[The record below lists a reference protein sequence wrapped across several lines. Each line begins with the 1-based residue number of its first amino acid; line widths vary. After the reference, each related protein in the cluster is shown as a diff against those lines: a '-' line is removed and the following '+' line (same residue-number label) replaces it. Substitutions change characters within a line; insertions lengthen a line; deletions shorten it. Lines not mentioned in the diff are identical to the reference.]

1 MNISSIK
8 NRADELLIHCKP
20 QVIRIMTIMLL
31 VGLIPS
37 LFDGSENAF
46 ISLISLVL
54 TVIFL
59 PFTHGYIV
67 TTLKVVRN
75 NSAALNDDDAFVGFK
90 RFKDLFPTYLVSGLV
105 LFVIAFILLFIMM
118 FFTILF
124 FGTVLSG
131 IPNIVANAAFSQS
144 GLYNS
149 LFVLIQS
156 APSLIFVILFL
167 ILIMVIVMVVAS
179 AFVFAMPYLLEQY
192 HMTTMTALKES
203 FSLMQNHIW
212 DMIKLEL
219 SFLGW
224 MILVGFVQGIITELL
239 AFIPVL
245 GVLIASVVSGL
256 VAIYTYL
263 PKFMVSQAIFFEELA
278 YYRYEEPKQRFQG
291 EYQDVE

>member
-8 NRADELLIHCKP
+8 NRADELLIHCKS

-37 LFDGSENAF
+37 LFNGSENTF

-54 TVIFL
+54 TIVFL
-59 PFTHGYIV
+59 TFSHGYIV

-75 NSAALNDDDAFVGFK
+75 NSESLSDDDAFVGFR
-90 RFKDLFPTYLVSGLV
+90 RFKELFPTYLVSGLV
-105 LFVIAFILLFIMM
+105 LFVVAFILLFIMM
-118 FFTILF
+118 FFLIMF
-124 FGTVLSG
+124 FGNVFSE
-131 IPNIVANAAFSQS
+131 IPYLIVNSAFSQS
-144 GLYNS
+144 GTYNVLYS
-149 LFVLIQS
+149 LIQAVPSLVLVILLFVLIM
-156 APSLIFVILFL
+156 I
-167 ILIMVIVMVVAS
+167 IVMVVAS

-212 DMIKLEL
+212 DLIKLEL

-224 MILVGFVQGIITELL
+224 MILVGIIQGVIGELL
-239 AFIPVL
+239 MFIPVL
-245 GVLIASVVSGL
+245 GTLIASVVSGL
-256 VAIYTYL
+256 IAIYVYL
-263 PKFMVSQAIFFEELA
+263 PKYMVSQAIFFEELA